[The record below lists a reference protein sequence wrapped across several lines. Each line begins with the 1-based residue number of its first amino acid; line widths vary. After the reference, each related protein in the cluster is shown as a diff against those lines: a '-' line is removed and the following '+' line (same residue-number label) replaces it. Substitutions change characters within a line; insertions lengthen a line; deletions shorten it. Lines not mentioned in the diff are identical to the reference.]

1 MKIKIRTIDL
11 LAELNNC
18 QMLQVYKRLYFVGS
32 RKKIFKNKRKNY
44 IKNLNRNSKVKIFDT
59 L

>member
-18 QMLQVYKRLYFVGS
+18 QMLQVYRRLYFVGS

-44 IKNLNRNSKVKIFDT
+44 IKNLNRNSKVNT
-59 L
+59 LT